1 MTSVL
6 STVTGSAP
14 RLKWALEVQGTQLE
28 RRNLADLL
36 NELGF
41 ELVDEA
47 PHVAFSSPG
56 INNCST
62 ATEVYDIGKKVRSSF
77 VGGID
82 ATFALGSVIDY
93 SRNPATRHAF
103 LEVQDVLHAHTTF
116 FDATLTVSPLTGLS
130 EDELRAWH
138 EERAEAEYQA
148 KLDSQLSQLVPAYFN
163 PKAAKVLELLAIEAQ
178 TGVTLFK
185 IYELMRGPSSNAK
198 AFGQQ
203 FGISDNEYHRF
214 AEAVHLDSVS
224 GDWARHAHGE
234 AAKLGNPMS
243 KGEAES
249 FVRSIATRWLQY
261 ILKSPRKPEPRESRE
276 FPQQESLREEIQIQ

>member
-1 MTSVL
+1 MTSPH
-6 STVTGSAP
+6 SPAASGASRP
-14 RLKWALEVQGTQLE
+14 KWAIEVQSTQLE

-36 NELGF
+36 QQLGF
-41 ELVDEA
+41 ELMNEA

-56 INNCST
+56 INECTT
-62 ATEVYDIGKKVRSSF
+62 AAEAYEIGKKLRSSF
-77 VGGID
+77 VGGVD

-93 SRNPATRHAF
+93 SRNPASRHAF
-103 LEVQDVLHAHTTF
+103 LEVQEVLHFHTTF
-116 FDATLTVSPLTGLS
+116 FDATLTVSPRPGLS

-138 EERAEAEYQA
+138 EKRAEAEYQA
-148 KLDSQLSQLVPAYFN
+148 KLNSQLSQLVPAYFN
-163 PKAAKVLELLAIEAQ
+163 PKAAKVLELLAIQAQ

-203 FGISDNEYHRF
+203 FDISDNEYHRF

-234 AAKLGNPMS
+234 AAKSGNPMT

-249 FVRSIATRWLQY
+249 FVRSVADRWLQH
-261 ILKSPRKPEPRESRE
+261 IRSSGGA
-276 FPQQESLREEIQIQ
+276 